1 MSRLRR
7 RILIIVVL
15 VGAVAVLISWL
26 SREKPVPVVV
36 KQVDIGRV
44 ESTVANTR
52 AGTVK
57 ACRRARLSPPTG
69 GQISQLVVHEGDSVQ
84 AGDLLLELWND
95 DLAAQ
100 VTLAQRE
107 AAASHASAEQVCL
120 KADEAERDLKRQ
132 LKLQQRKLTSEEN
145 VDRAATNAKAGRA
158 SCRAAEATA
167 KVSLAQIDVARAA
180 LQRTRLTAPFA
191 GTVAEVNGEVGEF
204 VTPSPTGVPTLPAV
218 DLVDN
223 SCLYI
228 TAPIDE
234 VDAPAIR
241 PGMDARISLDAFPGK
256 HFPGIVQ
263 RVAPYVLEVEKQAR
277 TVDVETVFADPKD
290 FATMLPGY
298 SADVEVILAVRDDV
312 LRVPTEA
319 ILENDRVLVYRNGSL
334 EERQIATGLSN
345 WRNTEVT
352 DGLTE
357 HDLVVVSIDRE
368 GVHAGVAATVENP
381 PVGSPPAP

>member
-1 MSRLRR
+1 MSRLPR
-7 RILIIVVL
+7 RILTSVVIAA
-15 VGAVAVLISWL
+15 AVAALIFWL
-26 SREKPVPVVV
+26 SREKPLAIVV
-36 KQVDIGRV
+36 KVVDTGRV
-44 ESTVANTR
+44 EATVANTR

-69 GQISQLVVHEGDSVQ
+69 GQISRLAVHEGDSVN
-84 AGDLLLELWND
+84 AGNLLLELWND

-100 VTLAQRE
+100 VKLAQRE

-120 KADEAERDLKRQ
+120 KADEADRDLKRQ
-132 LKLQQRKLTSEEN
+132 LTLQQRKLTSEEN

-158 SCRAAEATA
+158 SCRAAEVTA
-167 KVSLAQIDVARAA
+167 KVSLARVDVARAA
-180 LQRTRLTAPFA
+180 LERTRLTAPFA
-191 GTVAEVNGEVGEF
+191 GTIAEVNGEVGEF

-223 SCLYI
+223 TCLYI
-228 TAPIDE
+228 AAPIDE

-319 ILENDRVLVYRNGSL
+319 VLEDNRVLVFRDGIL
-334 EERQIATGLSN
+334 EERHITTGLSN
-345 WRNTEVT
+345 WRYTEVT
-352 DGLTE
+352 DGLVAN
-357 HDLVVVSIDRE
+357 DQVVISVDRE
-368 GVHAGVAATVENP
+368 GVRAGVAATVENP
-381 PVGSPPAP
+381 PAGTPPAP